1 MGNYIQIEIG
11 GLQRGLK
18 FNQMADT
25 EYRVKVG
32 DQTNPIAHTY
42 SLVWAGLITNCFVKC
57 EEFVN
62 KVEKVIDGKNVI
74 VDVPITF
81 EDVCEW
87 CEKVSD
93 DDFMKVL
100 ESYKS
105 TKAFLTDV
113 PEEVKKKIVRKSV
126 QKNIKL
132 NALK

>member
-42 SLVWAGLITNCFVKC
+42 SMVWAGLIANCFVKG
-57 EEFVN
+57 EELDF
-62 KVEKVIDGKNVI
+62 
-74 VDVPITF
+74 TF

-113 PEEVKKKIVRKSV
+113 PEEVKKKTVRKSV